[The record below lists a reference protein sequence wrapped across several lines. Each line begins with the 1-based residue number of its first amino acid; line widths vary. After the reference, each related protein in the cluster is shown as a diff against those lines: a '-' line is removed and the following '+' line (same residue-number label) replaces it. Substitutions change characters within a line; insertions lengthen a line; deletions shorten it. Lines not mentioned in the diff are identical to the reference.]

1 MKLRKVLS
9 LIMAIAMIMTAS
21 SAFAFNDV
29 TVDDDAYEAITG
41 LSALN
46 IINGYEDGSF
56 QPEGKITRAEF
67 ATIIMRTLGMD
78 VSSKTNTVFEDV
90 TSEHWASGAIQQA
103 YGAGIVNGRTATIFD
118 PEAEVTYEEAVKMI
132 VCAMGYQKKAESMV
146 KEGQNPY
153 PTAYNLIANQKGIT
167 SGVEKTAGGAS
178 RATVAELVWNA
189 LPVNLMDQT
198 SYGSDVS
205 FEEIKDQSLLYTKL
219 NAVLIDAKVEE
230 ISLDPED
237 DKVNFKDVELDDVAE
252 KAGDYTASDFEGG
265 IDKGACDLAGLQG
278 LTVKALVDVSDSDP
292 VVIAVFASSK
302 NKVLEIDPNLFKG
315 VDGNKINYYKTADAN
330 TVTTSA
336 KVATDENDDIDVDVY
351 VNLVK
356 DSSFVI
362 DMNDSNGIDVDVN
375 EGDSLLRF
383 VDTDNDGYYD
393 TLFVDRYYSFVVG
406 SVSEEDYEI
415 APATGLT
422 NYNSANAEELVLDP
436 EEDNIAW
443 SLTDETGKALEL
455 SDVNVGDVITYA
467 ESTDGSNYYYD
478 ITVCKSSAVT
488 GSIDS
493 IKTKKSKIGG
503 ATLVYYVIDGTS
515 YQLNTQDDA
524 TKPVLD
530 AGSTGTFQITADG
543 KIIAVTLDATT
554 RNFAIAISAA
564 KTTGSFEDGGKL
576 QVMKADGTVETI
588 AFADEYYLNEDETTK
603 KDAENVETDL
613 GSISGTPVMYELK
626 SDGSIKHIYTTSDAI
641 KTETD
646 NDYKV
651 KSNNDVA
658 YNESAEKID
667 GAYFVESSAVIALK
681 KGKASD
687 KKASYSL
694 ISNASLIDEEKY
706 SYQAVVDENN
716 EVVIMIVKDFTVKP
730 LANSI
735 PLYVTGTSTVNVDG
749 YKRTQV
755 EGLVGKD
762 EVEYV
767 LAEEYED
774 GDALDSALD
783 TDIVV
788 GDAIQF
794 TLNGAEEI
802 DSYQHIVK
810 VDGGY
815 AYFLISENAN
825 ADQDEKGEASA
836 KLVKYSLTAKDAV
849 TADTTYTATTTS
861 NKIAGY
867 GAFGR
872 IQRVAGNTV
881 GIFEA
886 MSADAFDAEKYFD
899 VSASAS
905 TAVYVVSEA
914 SYSDGYDVKSLTSL
928 KTFKSVSGS
937 NDEAKMA
944 KTDDVIYILK
954 NDGDVIFQYVIDT
967 LQNNK

>member
-90 TSEHWASGAIQQA
+90 TSEHWASGAIQEA
-103 YGAGIVNGRTATIFD
+103 YGAGIVNGRTATTFD
-118 PEAEVTYEEAVKMI
+118 PEAEVTYEEATKMI

-178 RATVAELVWNA
+178 RATVAKLVWNA

-198 SYGSDVS
+198 SYGSEVS

-252 KAGDYTASDFEGG
+252 KAGDYTASDFMGG

-336 KVATDENDDIDVDVY
+336 KVATDDNNDVDVDVY

-356 DSSFVI
+356 KSSFSLAL
-362 DMNDSNGIDVDVN
+362 DSTDVDVN

-415 APATGLT
+415 APATGST

-436 EEDNIAW
+436 EDDNIAW
-443 SLTDETGKALEL
+443 SLTDEEGKALEL
-455 SDVNVGDVITYA
+455 SDINVGDVITYA
-467 ESTDGSNYYYD
+467 ESSDGSNYYYD

-576 QVMKADGTVETI
+576 QVMKADGSVETI
-588 AFADEYYLNEDETTK
+588 AFADEYYMNDNETNK
-603 KDAENVETDL
+603 KVAEDVEVDL
-613 GSISGTPVMYELK
+613 ADVSGTPVMYELK
-626 SDGSIKHIYTTSDAI
+626 SDGSIKHIYTTAGAI
-641 KTETD
+641 AKATD

-651 KSNNDVA
+651 KSSSSAA
-658 YNESAEKID
+658 YNESSEKIE
-667 GAYFVESSAVIALK
+667 GAYFVESSAVVALK
-681 KGKASD
+681 KGEDAD

-694 ISNASLIDEEKY
+694 ISNGSLIDEH
-706 SYQAVVDENN
+706 SYPYAAVVDENN
-716 EVVIMIVKDFTVKP
+716 EVVIMVIKDFTVEP

-735 PLYVTGTSTVNVDG
+735 PLYVTGTSTVSVDG
-749 YKRTQV
+749 YKRTQI

-767 LAEEYED
+767 MAEEYED
-774 GDALDSALD
+774 GDALDTALD

-802 DSYQHIVK
+802 DSYQHVVK

-815 AYFLISENAN
+815 AYFLISDDAAK
-825 ADQDEKGEASA
+825 ADQDEKGEAKA
-836 KLVKYSLTAKDAV
+836 KLVKYSLTAEDAV
-849 TADTTYTATTTS
+849 TADTTFTATDAS
-861 NKIAGY
+861 VKIAGY

-881 GIFEA
+881 GIFEQ
-886 MSADAFDAEKYFD
+886 MNADDFDSERYFD

-928 KTFKSVSGS
+928 KTFKSATGK
-937 NDEAKMA
+937 DDDAKMA

-967 LQNNK
+967 MQNNK

>member
-9 LIMAIAMIMTAS
+9 LIMAVAMIMTAS

-90 TSEHWASGAIQQA
+90 TSEHWASGAIQEA
-103 YGAGIVNGRTATIFD
+103 YGAGIVNGRTATTFD
-118 PEAEVTYEEAVKMI
+118 PEAEVTYEEATKMI

-178 RATVAELVWNA
+178 RATVAKLVWNA

-198 SYGSDVS
+198 SYGSEVS

-252 KAGDYTASDFEGG
+252 KAGDYSANDFMGG

-336 KVATDENDDIDVDVY
+336 KVLTDDNGDVDVDVY

-356 DSSFVI
+356 KSSFSLAL
-362 DMNDSNGIDVDVN
+362 DATDVDVN

-415 APATGLT
+415 APATGST

-436 EEDNIAW
+436 EDDNIAW
-443 SLTDETGKALEL
+443 SLTDEDGKALEL
-455 SDVNVGDVITYA
+455 SDINVGDVITYA
-467 ESTDGSNYYYD
+467 ESSDGSNYYYD

-493 IKTKKSKIGG
+493 IKTKKSKIGA

-588 AFADEYYLNEDETTK
+588 AFADEYYLNGDETTK
-603 KDAENVETDL
+603 KDAENVETEL
-613 GSISGTPVMYELK
+613 SSISGTPVMYELK
-626 SDGSIKHIYTTSDAI
+626 SDGSIKHIYTTATAI
-641 KTETD
+641 AKETD

-651 KSNNDVA
+651 KSNSSA
-658 YNESAEKID
+658 TYNESSEKID
-667 GAYFVESSAVIALK
+667 GAYFVESSAVVALK
-681 KGKASD
+681 AGKAAD

-694 ISNASLIDEEKY
+694 ISNGSLIDEKSY
-706 SYQAVVDENN
+706 SYKAVVDENN
-716 EVVIMIVKDFTVKP
+716 EVVIMIVDNFTVKP

-735 PLYVTGTSTVNVDG
+735 PLYVTGTSTVSVDG
-749 YKRTQV
+749 YKRTQI

-774 GDALDSALD
+774 GDKLDSALD

-815 AYFLISENAN
+815 AYFLISDDAAK
-825 ADQDEKGEASA
+825 ADQDEKGEATA
-836 KLVKYSLTAKDAV
+836 KLVKYSLTAASAV
-849 TADTTYTATTTS
+849 TADTTFTATDTS
-861 NKIAGY
+861 VKIAGY

-881 GIFEA
+881 GIFNQ
-886 MSADAFDAEKYFD
+886 MSSSFDAENYFD

-905 TAVYVVSEA
+905 TAVYVVSDA

-928 KTFKSVSGS
+928 KTFKSVTGK
-937 NDEAKMA
+937 DDDAKMA

>member
-21 SAFAFNDV
+21 TAFAFNDV

-46 IINGYEDGSF
+46 ILNGYEDGSF

-78 VSSKTNTVFEDV
+78 VSSKTNTVFADV
-90 TSEHWASGAIQQA
+90 TSEHWASGAIQEA

-118 PEAEVTYEEAVKMI
+118 PEAEVTYEEATKMI

-178 RATVAELVWNA
+178 RATVAKLVWNA

-198 SYGSDVS
+198 SYGSEVS

-237 DKVNFKDVELDDVAE
+237 DKVDFKDVELDDVAE
-252 KAGDYTASDFEGG
+252 RAGDYTASDFEGG

-302 NKVLEIDPNLFKG
+302 NKVLEINPNLFKG
-315 VDGNKINYYKTADAN
+315 VDAKGRINYYKTEDAN

-336 KVATDENDDIDVDVY
+336 KVAMDTSSNIDVDVY
-351 VNLVK
+351 VNLVRNA
-356 DSSFVI
+356 SF
-362 DMNDSNGIDVDVN
+362 DLTLDATDVDVN

-406 SVSEEDYEI
+406 SVSVEDYEI
-415 APATGLT
+415 APATGST

-443 SLTDETGKALEL
+443 SLTDEEGKALEL
-455 SDVNVGDVITYA
+455 SDINVGDVITYA

-543 KIIAVTLDATT
+543 KIIAVQLDVTA
-554 RNFAIAISAA
+554 RNFAIAISVA

-576 QVMKADGTVETI
+576 QVMKADGSVETI
-588 AFADEYYLNEDETTK
+588 AFADEYYMNGDETTK
-603 KDAENVETDL
+603 KNAEDVETDL
-613 GSISGTPVMYELK
+613 TSISGNPVMYELK
-626 SDGSIKHIYTTSDAI
+626 SDGSIKHIYTTAAAI
-641 KTETD
+641 AKETD

-651 KSNNDVA
+651 KSSTTA
-658 YNESAEKID
+658 TYNESSEKID
-667 GAYFVESSAVIALK
+667 GAYFVESSAVVALK
-681 KGKASD
+681 KGKAAD

-694 ISNASLIDEEKY
+694 ISNGSLIDDETYPYK
-706 SYQAVVDENN
+706 AVVDENN
-716 EVVIMIVKDFTVKP
+716 EVVIMVVSDFAVEP

-735 PLYVTGTSTVNVDG
+735 PLYVTGTSTVSVDG
-749 YKRTQV
+749 YKRTQI
-755 EGLVGKD
+755 EGLVGKE

-767 LAEEYED
+767 MAEEYED
-774 GDALDSALD
+774 GHALDTALD

-815 AYFLISENAN
+815 AYFLISKDADK
-825 ADQDEKGEASA
+825 ADQDEKKPAEA

-849 TADTTYTATTTS
+849 TADTAFTATDTS
-861 NKIAGY
+861 VKISGY

-881 GIFEA
+881 GIFNQ
-886 MSADAFDAEKYFD
+886 MSTTFDAENYFD
-899 VSASAS
+899 VTASAS
-905 TAVYVVSEA
+905 TAVYVVSDA

-928 KTFKSVSGS
+928 KTFKSVTGK
-937 NDEAKMA
+937 DDAAKMA

-954 NDGDVIFQYVIDT
+954 NDGNVIFQYVIDT
-967 LQNNK
+967 KQDNK